1 MHRSLVVTA
10 IVVALCGASVDAF
23 AAEGV
28 KRIGVEGGFAGVAG
42 SEGDFSG
49 YGGGLVGEWAVTDAW
64 SVEANVFATSNRIEP
79 TGGRSAVVSES
90 LGAVYA
96 LDVIQV
102 VPWFGAF
109 AGVYEIRGG
118 DAQARTKLG
127 AQLAF
132 GLDYIWSRDIVIG
145 VDLRAH
151 AMPADFAKSPDSPT
165 PFYATTFLKVEYT
178 WGWF

>member
-1 MHRSLVVTA
+1 MRSLVAVSMLA
-10 IVVALCGASVDAF
+10 AFVVAPSSVR

-49 YGGGLVGEWAVTDAW
+49 YGGGLVGEWAFTDAW
-64 SVEANVFATSNRIEP
+64 SLEINAFATSNRVEP
-79 TGGRSAVVSES
+79 TGGRSWILSQS
-90 LGAVYA
+90 IGAVYA
-96 LDVIQV
+96 LDVIQF
-102 VPWFGAF
+102 VPWFGGF
-109 AGVYEIRGG
+109 AGVYEVGG
-118 DAQARTKLG
+118 GGVDHTRTKLG

-145 VDLRAH
+145 LDLRAH
-151 AMPADFAKSPDSPT
+151 ALPQDFAKSPDSPT

>member
-1 MHRSLVVTA
+1 MRSFFAAA
-10 IVVALCGASVDAF
+10 IVAAILGGSNDAF

-64 SVEANVFATSNRIEP
+64 SVEANVFATSNRVEP
-79 TGGRSAVVSES
+79 SPAGRSRVVSES
-90 LGAVYA
+90 IGAVYA

-109 AGVYEIRGG
+109 AAVYEVNGG
-118 DAQARTKLG
+118 GISGRTKLG

-145 VDLRAH
+145 IDLRAH

-165 PFYATTFLKVEYT
+165 PFYATTFLKLEYS